1 MRPSGWA
8 LIQSDLCPYQS
19 RKVWEFP
26 GSLVVRILGF
36 HCLGPSSTP
45 GWGTEIPQATWCSQK
60 ERKVGHTPGMHACTE
75 ERPHEETED
84 SRLQVKGK
92 DLRKSQVCQHLD
104 LGLPEL

>member
-36 HCLGPSSTP
+36 HCLGPGSTP

-75 ERPHEETED
+75 ERPHEETVRRQPSAGEGEGP
-84 SRLQVKGK
+84 QKK
-92 DLRKSQVCQHLD
+92 P
-104 LGLPEL
+104 GLPAP